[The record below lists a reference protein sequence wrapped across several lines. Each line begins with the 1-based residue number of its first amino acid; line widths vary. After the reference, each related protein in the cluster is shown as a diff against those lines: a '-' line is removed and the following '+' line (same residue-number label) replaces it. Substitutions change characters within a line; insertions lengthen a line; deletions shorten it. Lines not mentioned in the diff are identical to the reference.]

1 MTITIAVVNQKGGAG
16 KTTVSGHL
24 VHAVRRAGLRGLAVD
39 LDKQASF
46 SLGILPADD
55 AIRGIHASDLFDGAP
70 TLEPE
75 RVDDGLS
82 IIRSD
87 KLELARRVHSSA
99 DEAASAARNL
109 RVIAQNFDVCIID
122 TAGSLGEDA
131 TLYAALMAADYI
143 VCPFQVGLSELAA
156 LQDLWVH
163 IEGVRRNIN
172 PRLKV
177 LGLLP
182 CRINTRSAEE
192 SAFLEM
198 LRKSYGKMILPHVLA
213 ERAAVKQAVA
223 KRVPVWQGTRGD
235 GHRKAG
241 QEWLAACEAILTAAG
256 AKQ

>member
-1 MTITIAVVNQKGGAG
+1 MTTVIAVVNQKGGAG

-24 VHAVRRAGLRGLAVD
+24 VHAARRGGKKALAVD
-39 LDKQASF
+39 MDKQASF
-46 SLGILPADD
+46 SLAILPADNS
-55 AIRGIHASDLFDGAP
+55 IRGLHASDLFDGTP
-70 TLEPE
+70 SVSPE
-75 RVDDGLS
+75 RVADDLS

-87 KLELARRVHSSA
+87 KLELARRVASDRA
-99 DEAASAARNL
+99 TTEAAARNL
-109 RVIAQNFDVCIID
+109 RSAAEGFDVCIID

-163 IEGVRRNIN
+163 IEGVRRNVN

-182 CRINTRSAEE
+182 CKINTRSTEE
-192 SAFLEM
+192 GEFLAM
-198 LRKSYGKMILPHVLA
+198 LRRTYGKFILPHILA

-223 KRVPVWQGTRGD
+223 RRVPVWQGTKGD

-241 QEWLAACEAILTAAG
+241 HEWLSACEAILKSAG
-256 AKQ
+256 VK

>member
-1 MTITIAVVNQKGGAG
+1 MTIAIAVVNQKGGAA
-16 KTTVSGHL
+16 KTTVSNHL
-24 VHAVRRAGLRGLAVD
+24 THAARRAGKRVLAAD

-46 SLGILPADD
+46 SLGILPADG
-55 AIRGIHASDLFDGAP
+55 AERGLHSSDLFNGAAGAA
-70 TLEPE
+70 PE
-75 RVDDGLS
+75 YVDDKLG

-87 KLELARRVHSSA
+87 KLELARCVHA
-99 DEAASAARNL
+99 DKATTESAARNL
-109 RVIAQNFDVCIID
+109 RQAAKDFDVCIID

-131 TLYAALMAADYI
+131 TLYAALMAADYV

-163 IEGVRRNIN
+163 IEGVRRNVN

-182 CRINTRSAEE
+182 CRINTRSTEE
-192 SAFLEM
+192 SQFLEM
-198 LRKSYGKMILPHVLA
+198 LRKTYGKFILPHVLA

-223 KRVPVWQGTRGD
+223 RRVPVWQGTKGD

-241 QEWLAACEAILTAAG
+241 QEWLSACESILSSAG
-256 AKQ
+256 VK

>member
-1 MTITIAVVNQKGGAG
+1 MTIAIAVVNQKGGAG
-16 KTTVSGHL
+16 KTTVSNHL
-24 VHAVRRAGLRGLAVD
+24 VHAARRAGHRALAVD
-39 LDKQASF
+39 FDKQASF

-55 AIRGIHASDLFDGAP
+55 ATRGLHSSDLFDGPPSVA
-70 TLEPE
+70 PE
-75 RVDDGLS
+75 RVADDLS

-87 KLELARRVHSSA
+87 KLELARRVHS
-99 DEAASAARNL
+99 DKDTTENAARNL
-109 RVIAQNFDVCIID
+109 RRVAHDFDVCIID

-163 IEGVRRNIN
+163 IEGVRRNVN

-182 CRINTRSAEE
+182 CKINTRSTEE
-192 SAFLEM
+192 SEFLVM
-198 LRKSYGKMILPHVLA
+198 LRKTYGKFILPHVLA

-223 KRVPVWQGTRGD
+223 RRVPVWQGTKGD

-241 QEWLAACEAILTAAG
+241 QEWLTACESILIAAG
-256 AKQ
+256 VK